1 MRRKSQYS
9 LKNPWWLFPSNTS
22 LHYFIYYVIR
32 SYWIIK
38 IPIPHEI
45 QIYILVISFV
55 YFSYHFTNVRTKLY
69 MYFLHFLPLL
79 KVNTLTSKHLSAT
92 QWTQTSLRRFQDFW
106 KSFMTKPD
114 VATAPGRRC
123 RIYDVLKTSDLGSLE
138 EVWFYDVL
146 KTSDL
151 RRLEDVCKT
160 MSV

>member
-1 MRRKSQYS
+1 MTKQWSNAISTS
-9 LKNPWWLFPSNTS
+9 LFCRNKFLKFIYWLFHLFTLAIISPMFA
-22 LHYFIYYVIR
+22 L
-32 SYWIIK
+32 SYTCIF
-38 IPIPHEI
+38 
-45 QIYILVISFV
+45 YISFPCSKHQST
-55 YFSYHFTNVRTKLY
+55 F
-69 MYFLHFLPLL
+69 P
-79 KVNTLTSKHLSAT
+79 LTSKHLSAT

-123 RIYDVLKTSDLGSLE
+123 RIYDVLKTSDLRSLE